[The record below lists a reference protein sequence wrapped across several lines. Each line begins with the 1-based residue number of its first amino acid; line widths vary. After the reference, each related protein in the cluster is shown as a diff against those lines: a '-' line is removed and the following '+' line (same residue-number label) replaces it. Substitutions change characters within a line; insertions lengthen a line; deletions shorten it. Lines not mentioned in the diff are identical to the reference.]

1 MCSSKRKKKEE
12 REKVGKEVLC
22 LEHSDKMENQGRLP
36 GGGPV
41 SRHEVNLERSNRR
54 EAVQAEEEIRNS
66 TFGESGVSKGDG
78 ECIR

>member
-1 MCSSKRKKKEE
+1 
-12 REKVGKEVLC
+12 
-22 LEHSDKMENQGRLP
+22 MENQGRLP